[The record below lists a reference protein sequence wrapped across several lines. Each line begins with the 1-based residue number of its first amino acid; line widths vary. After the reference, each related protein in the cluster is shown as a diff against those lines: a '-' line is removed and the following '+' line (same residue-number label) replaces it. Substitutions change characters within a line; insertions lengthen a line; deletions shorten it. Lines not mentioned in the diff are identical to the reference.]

1 MKGLMEKE
9 EFCAGVAVGIG
20 IYQRKVITAHVRNEP
35 LLIDGKLYYL
45 EDGRERLLA
54 RVIDEICK

>member
-1 MKGLMEKE
+1 MEE
-9 EFCAGVAVGIG
+9 LLENEAFCAGVAVGIG

-45 EDGRERLLA
+45 EDGREQLA

>member
-1 MKGLMEKE
+1 MKGLQENE
-9 EFCAGVAVGIG
+9 TFCTGISVGIG

-45 EDGRERLLA
+45 EDGRERLA